1 MMPTTPNAERA
12 LRTILG
18 AEIATHL
25 AFLRDFGFG
34 WPEIVVNDSLV
45 MPALRATFL
54 AATRE
59 LLMEVAFP
67 NDDPRA
73 LQRHV
78 MTAFLYRRPRHGQ
91 DDSLYV
97 DWFAAARR
105 PDIFD
110 ALERHA
116 HEKRGLGDFV
126 RAAVPQYAALFR
138 DELRPVLAGE
148 SWESGDGDP
157 KVVRALG
164 FLQREHGFSMPRGHT
179 HLSEESLVYTRG
191 EATIRVAHL
200 GGPNSIVTIEAGGKT
215 HTGWEIPLADAVEF
229 LQAHPEVFSGDFRAI
244 RERQKGI
251 SARSGDSQPS

>member
-1 MMPTTPNAERA
+1 MMPTTPDEERA
-12 LRTILG
+12 LRTILE
-18 AEIATHL
+18 AEMATHL

-34 WPEIVVNDSLV
+34 SPEIVVNDSLV
-45 MPALRATFL
+45 MPGLRATFF

-59 LLMEVAFP
+59 LLMQVAFS

-73 LQRHV
+73 LPRHV
-78 MTAFLYRRPRHGQ
+78 MTAFLYRRPRRGQ

-97 DWFAAARR
+97 EWFAAARQ

-148 SWESGDGDP
+148 SWESGNGDP
-157 KVVRALG
+157 RVVRALG

-179 HLSEESLVYTRG
+179 HLHEESLVYPRG
-191 EATIRVAHL
+191 DATIRIDHL

-215 HTGWEIPLADAVEF
+215 HAGWEIPLTDAVEF
-229 LQAHPEVFSGDFRAI
+229 LQAHPEVFSGNFRVI
-244 RERQKGI
+244 REWQKE
-251 SARSGDSQPS
+251 RSR